1 MNNSITMSSLETEDM
16 VQLLAVIGDEDTCV
30 GFMLAGIGQVDENRQ
45 ANFMVVDKRTTPVQI
60 EACFKNFL
68 ARPEIGIILINQEH
82 ADVIRPTVD
91 AHLLAV
97 PTVIEIPSKQ
107 NPYDVSKDSILKR
120 ARGIMSPRKR
130 RK

>member
-1 MNNSITMSSLETEDM
+1 SSLETEDM
-16 VQLLAVIGDEDTCV
+16 VQLLAVIGDEVGVFYINEIKVQVNVLKDTCV

-120 ARGIMSPRKR
+120 A
-130 RK
+130 